1 MENNSIEKN
10 LSEIEIYSVTAI
22 GEDFSMEGNHVTL
35 DRGKALSKA
44 YDMFYE
50 CEDSPLYYDVF
61 IDTWKN
67 DELIKVES
75 IDSNGNIVVNYENY
89 NV

>member
-1 MENNSIEKN
+1 MENNSMKNN
-10 LSEIEIYSVTAI
+10 LSEIEIYSVTAM
-22 GEDFSMEGNHVTL
+22 GEGFSMEGNHVTL
-35 DRGKALSKA
+35 DKGKALVRV
-44 YDMFYE
+44 YDMYYKSQG
-50 CEDSPLYYDVF
+50 CKPCYDVF

-75 IDSNGNIVVNYENY
+75 IDSNGKIVVNYENY

>member
-1 MENNSIEKN
+1 MEKN
-10 LSEIEIYSVTAI
+10 FSEIEIYSVIAI
-22 GEDFSMEGNHVTL
+22 AEDFSMEGSHVTL

-50 CEDSPLYYDVF
+50 CEDSILYYDVF

-67 DELIKVES
+67 DVLIKVES

>member
-1 MENNSIEKN
+1 MENNSMEKN
-10 LSEIEIYSVTAI
+10 FNEIEIYSVTAI
-22 GEDFSMEGNHVTL
+22 GEDFSMEGSHVTL

-44 YDMFYE
+44 YNMFYE

-75 IDSNGNIVVNYENY
+75 IDSDGNIVVNYENY

>member
-1 MENNSIEKN
+1 MENNFN
-10 LSEIEIYSVTAI
+10 EIEIYSVTAI
-22 GEDFSMEGNHVTL
+22 GEDFSMEGNYVTL

-50 CEDSPLYYDVF
+50 CEDSLLYYDVF

-75 IDSNGNIVVNYENY
+75 IDSDGNIVVNYENY

>member
-1 MENNSIEKN
+1 MEKN
-10 LSEIEIYSVTAI
+10 FNEIEIYSVTAI

-50 CEDSPLYYDVF
+50 CEDSPLYYNVF

>member
-1 MENNSIEKN
+1 MENKSIGKN
-10 LSEIEIYSVTAI
+10 FNEIEIYSVIAI
-22 GEDFSMEGNHVTL
+22 GEDYSMEGNHVTL

-50 CEDSPLYYDVF
+50 CEDSPLYYCVC

-67 DELIKVES
+67 DILIKIES

>member
-1 MENNSIEKN
+1 MENKSIGIN
-10 LSEIEIYSVTAI
+10 LNEIEIYSVIAI
-22 GEDFSMEGNHVTL
+22 GEDYSMEGNHVTL

-50 CEDSPLYYDVF
+50 CEDSPLYYCVC

-67 DELIKVES
+67 DILIKIES
-75 IDSNGNIVVNYENY
+75 IDSNGNIVVNYEKY

>member
-1 MENNSIEKN
+1 MEKN
-10 LSEIEIYSVTAI
+10 FNEIEIYSVTAI
-22 GEDFSMEGNHVTL
+22 GEDFSMEGNYVTL

-50 CEDSPLYYDVF
+50 CEDSLLYYDVF

-75 IDSNGNIVVNYENY
+75 IDSDGNIVVNYENY

>member
-35 DRGKALSKA
+35 DKGKALSKD

-75 IDSNGNIVVNYENY
+75 IDSDGNIVVNYENY

>member
-1 MENNSIEKN
+1 MEKN
-10 LSEIEIYSVTAI
+10 FNEIEIYSVTAI

-50 CEDSPLYYDVF
+50 CEDSILYYDVF

-67 DELIKVES
+67 DELIKVEH
-75 IDSNGNIVVNYENY
+75 IDSNGNIEVNYEKY